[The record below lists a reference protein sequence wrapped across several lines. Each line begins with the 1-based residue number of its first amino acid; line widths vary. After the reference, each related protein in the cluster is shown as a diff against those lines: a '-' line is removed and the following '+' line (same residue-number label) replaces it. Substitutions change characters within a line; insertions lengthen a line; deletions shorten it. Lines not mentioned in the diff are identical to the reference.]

1 MRNTFI
7 IIAALLLISLSAVAI
22 SQNWLDMLEDYRQ
35 LSFGSVELNYHK
47 DTPAIYETLA
57 IELEKRLIL
66 NSEEHREWIEEYSEE
81 TLAEMISKL
90 ITQMATA
97 LRLEIPETIIYLY
110 PSREELL
117 RVTSYTDSFYVSM
130 GNEVHLVGEDLP
142 KILEFV
148 LAFNYPNME
157 RKLLE
162 GIAKYYLPEF
172 NGVHQ
177 KAQYWLNFQELPPL
191 RSFGFKSST
200 ALDEKEWDAWVSFL
214 GYILEEYNYLDW
226 GRVINLEDIATNL
239 DISLTKLESEW
250 FNYLQRTFCLKLA
263 RSEEVT
269 IGEEALGV
277 ILVENPDKAIY
288 NVALEVYVSYPGIE
302 SLNLIKTSSYM
313 VINTYERDLVRFKVK
328 VPDLGIKEF
337 WIIGK
342 LTYRDTSFNKQSS
355 LISLPVTIT
364 E

>member
-7 IIAALLLISLSAVAI
+7 IIAALLLISLNAVAI
-22 SQNWLDMLEDYRQ
+22 SQNWLEMLEDYRQ

-57 IELEKRLIL
+57 IELEKRLVL
-66 NSEEHREWIEEYSEE
+66 NSEGNREGIEEYSEE
-81 TLAEMISKL
+81 TLVEMISKL
-90 ITQMATA
+90 IIKVATA
-97 LRLEIPETIIYLY
+97 LRLEIPKTIIYLY

-117 RVTSYTDSFYVSM
+117 RVTSYIDSFYVSM
-130 GNEVHLVGEDLP
+130 SNEVHLVGEDFP

-162 GIAKYYLPEF
+162 GLAKYYLPEF

-200 ALDEKEWDAWVSFL
+200 ALDEKDWDAWVSFL
-214 GYILEEYNYLDW
+214 GYILEEYKYLDW
-226 GRVINLEDIATNL
+226 SIVINLEDIASNL
-239 DISLTKLESEW
+239 GISLTKLESEW
-250 FNYLQRTFCLKLA
+250 FNYLQKTFFLKLA
-263 RSEEVT
+263 RSEEVA
-269 IGEEALGV
+269 IGDEALGV
-277 ILVENPDKAIY
+277 MLVENPDKAIY
-288 NVALEVYVSYPGIE
+288 NVSLEVYISFPGIE
-302 SLNLIKTSSYM
+302 GLNLIKTSSYM
-313 VINTYERDLVRFKVK
+313 VFNTNEQDLVRFKVR
-328 VPDLGIKEF
+328 VPDFGIKEF

-342 LTYRDTSFNKQSS
+342 LTYRDSSYNNQSC
-355 LISLPVTIT
+355 LISLPVTIV